1 VEVAGDATPGTVN
14 LTTGV
19 EIHRPLV
26 AVQESATIHLKSQ
39 IFMSTRSLTIV
50 GAILLTAWLAVDAM
64 RGVPPISSAPS
75 IAPSA
80 AQSDPLNRQ
89 LAQEAD
95 GLWDRLRAA
104 PIPRHPSRNPFTFAA
119 AVAPRR
125 PAPPLAEAAP
135 VVEPEP
141 VVPAVEPPPPLK
153 LVGVAQN
160 GTADNVTRTAIIA
173 GLGRLFM
180 VKVGEQVT
188 ARFTVAAIG
197 PDVVE
202 LTDTAGGA
210 PLRIVLK

>member
-1 VEVAGDATPGTVN
+1 MLVKPQ
-14 LTTGV
+14 GV
-19 EIHRPLV
+19 
-26 AVQESATIHLKSQ
+26 
-39 IFMSTRSLTIV
+39 MSIRSLTIV

-64 RGVPPISSAPS
+64 RVVPPSSLPS
-75 IAPSA
+75 AVPSA
-80 AQSDPLNRQ
+80 AQVDPLTRQ
-89 LAQEAD
+89 LTQEAD

-125 PAPPLAEAAP
+125 PAAPPSEAAP
-135 VVEPEP
+135 SVEPEP
-141 VVPAVEPPPPLK
+141 VVPAVEPPPPFK

-160 GTADNVTRTAIIA
+160 GTAENVTRTAIIA
-173 GLGRLFM
+173 GLGRLFI

-188 ARFTVAAIG
+188 ARFTIAAIG

-202 LTDTAGGA
+202 LTDTNGGA